1 MSLSFTLPDDGRS
14 ISENIALVQT
24 GNIWEN
30 IGTTNQNN
38 QTLQQQHGQC
48 NKKDENDWQMIG
60 KQLAMTITQK
70 WNL

>member
-48 NKKDENDWQMIG
+48 NKKDENDWQMTG

-70 WNL
+70 WNQ